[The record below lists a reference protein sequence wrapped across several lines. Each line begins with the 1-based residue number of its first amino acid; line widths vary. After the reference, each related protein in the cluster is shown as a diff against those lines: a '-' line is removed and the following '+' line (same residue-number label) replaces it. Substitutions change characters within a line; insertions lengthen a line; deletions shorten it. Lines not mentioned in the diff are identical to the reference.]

1 MKCYCVARGNIQLE
15 IAIAKFVLSS
25 VPCTSNLILIETVP
39 YLTWFSC
46 TIMLNNIISSVLY
59 TVLYLYQV
67 YQLLNVERVECKDK
81 CGIENGNNV
90 IKEK

>member
-1 MKCYCVARGNIQLE
+1 
-15 IAIAKFVLSS
+15 
-25 VPCTSNLILIETVP
+25 
-39 YLTWFSC
+39 
-46 TIMLNNIISSVLY
+46 MLNNIISSVLY